1 MTPAQIAMY
10 SQRHLPGYTND
21 RCDAC
26 GELAPKTIDKMNHY
40 KSHLPEGS
48 AGWKMFRPGYECYLC
63 PKSHKKKD
71 ALISHLACHHIPS
84 LQYPCPECP
93 ETYRNRGNLSVHRTK
108 WHNYV
113 PNAPKPAEARDPGA
127 QEGAVAALAA
137 SVDAGLLQMALDF
150 PAGALRP
157 LRRLSA
163 TDRHSQEETP
173 YATSEASLPGLFDET
188 TPGPECDLGRASSST
203 TPLMTPLP
211 PLCAESSD
219 TPCVAGSVQSSGH
232 GFEQPYG
239 HGFEPPYS
247 LGFGLPAL
255 GGFNPYL
262 NLSGVNVG
270 DFSHGVSV
278 NLTAGVPVNL
288 TAGVPMRMTAG
299 APMRMTAG
307 VLVNS
312 TATSAHSAQPSNGE
326 AQAFP
331 HAAIPPPPQD
341 VRLAYPQPSHARA
354 STPAHPRTST
364 TAHAR
369 TSTPAHARTES
380 TPAHARTST
389 PAHVRTSMQAHTCRD
404 SQPRRPHQG
413 DSINLADFSHTL
425 AFPASHTLAFP
436 ASHALAFPASHTLAF
451 PATHALAFPASHAL
465 AFTPANAMDV
475 AASYEIN
482 LADIDR
488 FDVADVDRF
497 DVADIDRFGV
507 ADVDRFGVA
516 DIYSFGDADIYRFG
530 DAGMY

>member
-1 MTPAQIAMY
+1 MARACTSKSCCTLPMTPAQIAMY

-26 GELAPKTIDKMNHY
+26 GELAPKTIDKKNHY

-84 LQYPCPECP
+84 LQYACPECP
-93 ETYRNRGNLSVHRTK
+93 ETYSNRGNLSVHRTK
-108 WHNYV
+108 WHDYV
-113 PNAPKPAEARDPGA
+113 PNAPKPAEASDPGA

-150 PAGALRP
+150 PAGVLRP
-157 LRRLSA
+157 LRRLFA

-173 YATSEASLPGLFDET
+173 YATSLPGLFDET

-203 TPLMTPLP
+203 TPLMTPP
-211 PLCAESSD
+211 PPHCAESSGD
-219 TPCVAGSVQSSGH
+219 TPCDAGFDQSSGH

-278 NLTAGVPVNL
+278 NLTAG
-288 TAGVPMRMTAG
+288 APMDLTAG

-307 VLVNS
+307 VLVHS
-312 TATSAHSAQPSNGE
+312 TATSAQPSNGE

-341 VRLAYPQPSHARA
+341 VRLAYPQPSHAR
-354 STPAHPRTST
+354 
-364 TAHAR
+364 
-369 TSTPAHARTES
+369 TSTPAHV
-380 TPAHARTST
+380 RTST

-404 SQPRRPHQG
+404 SQPRRPHQD
-413 DSINLADFSHTL
+413 DSINLADF
-425 AFPASHTLAFP
+425 SHTLAFP

-451 PATHALAFPASHAL
+451 PASHTLAFPASHAL

-475 AASYEIN
+475 AAFYEIN

-488 FDVADVDRF
+488 FG
-497 DVADIDRFGV
+497 VADIYSFGV

-516 DIYSFGDADIYRFG
+516 DLYRLGVADIYSFGDAGIYRFG
-530 DAGMY
+530 DGGMY

>member
-1 MTPAQIAMY
+1 MY

-84 LQYPCPECP
+84 LQYACPECP
-93 ETYRNRGNLSVHRTK
+93 ETYSNRGNLSVHRTK

-163 TDRHSQEETP
+163 TNRHSQEETP
-173 YATSEASLPGLFDET
+173 YATSLPGLFDET

-203 TPLMTPLP
+203 TPLMTPPL

-255 GGFNPYL
+255 CGFNPYL

-278 NLTAGVPVNL
+278 NLTAGVPMNL
-288 TAGVPMRMTAG
+288 TAGVPMDLTAGAPMDLTAG

-307 VLVNS
+307 VLVHS

-331 HAAIPPPPQD
+331 HAAVPPPPQD

-369 TSTPAHARTES
+369 TSTPAHARTS
-380 TPAHARTST
+380 TPAHVRTST

-404 SQPRRPHQG
+404 SQPRRPHQD

-425 AFPASHTLAFP
+425 AFPASH
-436 ASHALAFPASHTLAF
+436 ALAFTPAD
-451 PATHALAFPASHAL
+451 AL

-475 AASYEIN
+475 AAFYEIN
-482 LADIDR
+482 L
-488 FDVADVDRF
+488 
-497 DVADIDRFGV
+497 
-507 ADVDRFGVA
+507 
-516 DIYSFGDADIYRFG
+516 ADIYRFG
-530 DAGMY
+530 DAGMNQSN

>member
-1 MTPAQIAMY
+1 MY

-26 GELAPKTIDKMNHY
+26 GELAPKTIDRMKHY

-63 PKSHKKKD
+63 PKSHNLKKKD

-84 LQYPCPECP
+84 LQYACPECP
-93 ETYRNRGNLSVHRTK
+93 ETYSNRGNLSVHRTK

-113 PNAPKPAEARDPGA
+113 PNAPKPAEASDPGA
-127 QEGAVAALAA
+127 HEGAVAALAA

-203 TPLMTPLP
+203 TPLMTPP
-211 PLCAESSD
+211 PPHCAESSD
-219 TPCVAGSVQSSGH
+219 TPCYSGFGQSSGH
-232 GFEQPYG
+232 GFEQPCG

-278 NLTAGVPVNL
+278 NLTAGVPMDL
-288 TAGVPMRMTAG
+288 TSGAPMDLTSGAPMDLTAG

-307 VLVNS
+307 VLVHS

-331 HAAIPPPPQD
+331 HAAVPPPPQD
-341 VRLAYPQPSHARA
+341 VRLAYPQPSHART
-354 STPAHPRTST
+354 STPAHARAST

-369 TSTPAHARTES
+369 TSTPAHARDLDTSACEDLDAR
-380 TPAHARTST
+380 AH
-389 PAHVRTSMQAHTCRD
+389 
-404 SQPRRPHQG
+404 

-425 AFPASHTLAFP
+425 AFPASHALAFTPADALAFP
-436 ASHALAFPASHTLAF
+436 ASHALTFPASHT
-451 PATHALAFPASHAL
+451 LAFPASHAL

-475 AASYEIN
+475 AASYAVN
-482 LADIDR
+482 LADIHSFDVADIDR
-488 FDVADVDRF
+488 FDVADV
-497 DVADIDRFGV
+497 DRFGV

-516 DIYSFGDADIYRFG
+516 DLYRFDVADVDSFGDADIYRFG